1 METNT
6 IWNPEEEETTI
17 DLLHFAASM
26 AKQWRKLIV
35 WCLTGLLLGTALL
48 FVPKAA
54 AEESQRSREDSA
66 LLEQMHIAAQA
77 RARYDELN
85 AYVRN
90 SQFMQLNGQTAFTG
104 KVEFYIPSA
113 ADPDQIAASYGAQMN
128 SETVRQTLCQLLGI
142 TDETD
147 LDKMYWH
154 NTSVREETQI
164 VEGTKVGIREK
175 ISLTAGFY
183 AATKEQA
190 QQAVEYLVQT
200 IQTLPEAVSPRQDF
214 TLIEISAGVQSG
226 AAATA
231 QTGQSVSQPTA
242 GTQNNAVDLQGM
254 QRIVRD
260 ELSAAYKTCTDLEK
274 AFDEEQFAIY
284 QEYVLTGKTD
294 ELPLELMPS
303 NPLKKPVL
311 ITLVFCFVG
320 CGWYAVAYICS
331 GKIKTADQLCQLTR
345 RNVLALVS
353 GAQPKKNGLDR
364 WLDDLQMRS
373 FPAAVSQTYVKAAL
387 EKMENPVVIFDQEDP
402 ELAAV
407 VKEMAGVPAMGL
419 VSRDAKTLEQVK
431 ADAQL
436 LLVVKL
442 EGTTVEAVR
451 QECALYRQYGLN
463 LAGTI
468 LVR

>member
-1 METNT
+1 METNI
-6 IWNPEEEETTI
+6 IWNSEEEEATI

-35 WCLTGLLLGTALL
+35 WCLMGLLLGTALL

-54 AEESQRSREDSA
+54 AEERSREDSA

-113 ADPDQIAASYGAQMN
+113 ADPDQIAASYGAQMD

-154 NTSVREETQI
+154 NTSMREETQI
-164 VEGTKVGIREK
+164 VEGTTVGIREK

-214 TLIEISAGVQSG
+214 NLIAISAGVQSG
-226 AAATA
+226 AAAM
-231 QTGQSVSQPTA
+231 SQPTA

-254 QRIVRD
+254 QRKVRD

-353 GAQPKKNGLDR
+353 GAQPKKKGLDR
-364 WLDDLQMRS
+364 WLEDLQMRS

-402 ELAAV
+402 ALAAV

>member
-35 WCLTGLLLGTALL
+35 WCLTGLLLGAALL

-54 AEESQRSREDSA
+54 AEEPQRSREDSA
-66 LLEQMHIAAQA
+66 LLEQMHIAVQA

-113 ADPDQIAASYGAQMN
+113 ADPDQIAASYGAQMD

-142 TDETD
+142 TDEID

-154 NTSVREETQI
+154 NTSMREETQI

-231 QTGQSVSQPTA
+231 QSGQSMS
-242 GTQNNAVDLQGM
+242 
-254 QRIVRD
+254 
-260 ELSAAYKTCTDLEK
+260 
-274 AFDEEQFAIY
+274 
-284 QEYVLTGKTD
+284 
-294 ELPLELMPS
+294 
-303 NPLKKPVL
+303 
-311 ITLVFCFVG
+311 
-320 CGWYAVAYICS
+320 
-331 GKIKTADQLCQLTR
+331 
-345 RNVLALVS
+345 
-353 GAQPKKNGLDR
+353 
-364 WLDDLQMRS
+364 
-373 FPAAVSQTYVKAAL
+373 
-387 EKMENPVVIFDQEDP
+387 
-402 ELAAV
+402 
-407 VKEMAGVPAMGL
+407 
-419 VSRDAKTLEQVK
+419 
-431 ADAQL
+431 
-436 LLVVKL
+436 
-442 EGTTVEAVR
+442 
-451 QECALYRQYGLN
+451 
-463 LAGTI
+463 
-468 LVR
+468 